1 MKARADFATAEALI
15 RQRVEDWLKA
25 LRAKDIDGV
34 TSLYAPDI
42 VSFDLAP
49 PLQYF
54 GADGKRRA
62 WQEAFAALSGPVAY
76 EVRDLNVT
84 TNGELAFVHS
94 LNHIEATLAGGHI
107 DMWLRWTACFQQI
120 DGAWLVVHD
129 HVSVPADPMHGKA
142 VMNLK
147 P

>member
-1 MKARADFATAEALI
+1 MAEALI
-15 RQRVEDWLKA
+15 RQRVADWAKA
-25 LRAKDIDGV
+25 ISTKDIDRV
-34 TSLYAPDI
+34 SSLYASDI
-42 VSFDLAP
+42 VSFDLTP
-49 PLQYF
+49 PLRYV

-62 WQEAFAALSGPVAY
+62 WQEVFAALSGPVTY

-94 LNHIEATLAGGHI
+94 LNHITTTLPAGRI
-107 DMWLRWTACFQQI
+107 ETWLRWTACFRQI

-129 HVSVPADPMHGKA
+129 HVSVPADPAQGKA
-142 VMNLK
+142 LLNLT